1 MPLEGLQLGHY
12 RLLRLVGS
20 GGMGE
25 VYLAEDPRIHRQ
37 VAIKVIRTEISAHP
51 GTAGVEDAA
60 RLFQREAKAI
70 AMLDHP
76 HILPLYDYGE
86 QEANGAQFTYLV
98 MPYRPEGS
106 LTNWLRQHSSAS
118 LPSSTDV
125 VHFILQAASALQYAH
140 DRQIIHQDVKPS
152 NFLIRN
158 NTEMPARP
166 DLLLTDF
173 GVAKLSTAT
182 SSVSHSIRGTP
193 TYMAP
198 EQWSG
203 DPVPA
208 TDQYALAVM
217 TYELLVG
224 RPPFQGPPM
233 RMMYLHTNTQA
244 QPPSTLNPQLPSD
257 VDLVLL
263 HALAKEPQAR
273 FHSITAFANAFRQS
287 LQDIDVPT
295 LISSAPPAD
304 SKDLQV
310 TLAISQAEAIN
321 GTQRTLTLPGGRRIQ
336 VVVPAN
342 AYDGQI
348 LRLDP
353 SSGSMFPPASP
364 NGSSNSSN
372 AGALVLKLAVRQTA
386 DPVTPFFGIAG
397 ASNPQLPTIAA
408 SNPNLPTM
416 PVPNAQMH
424 DTQLAGSQ
432 PNLIAMPVTPPPIV
446 VHTPQAAPDKS
457 GGFNPKGIALVAL
470 ALLVLLASAGIFFYT
485 TRQNQPTAI
494 VQNNANTT
502 TLANSANI
510 TATAQ
515 ANAVATA
522 HASGETTQQASTQ
535 ATQQANSIATAQ
547 VQATATAQANTQATA
562 QANANATAATQANPD
577 PYPPYTGTLALSD
590 PLSNNNQGN
599 GWRTYTDTLSSCN
612 FANGSYQIV
621 ETKNKYYAD
630 CQSTPYFS
638 NFTAQVQMQFVQ
650 GDCGGIIFRANPD
663 LSQFYLFRICQDGS
677 YVLLNYVDN
686 TNADA
691 VTLAENSS
699 SSIQTGS
706 GASNLLAVVANNN
719 QFSLYVN
726 KQLIYSAV
734 DSSYSNGHIAFF
746 AQSEGNYTEVAFTN
760 LEVWNI

>member
-12 RLLRLVGS
+12 RLIRLVGS

-37 VAIKVIRTEISAHP
+37 VAIKVIRTETSAQP
-51 GTAGVEDAA
+51 GLSGEEDAA
-60 RLFQREAKAI
+60 RLFQREARAI

-86 QEANGAQFTYLV
+86 QEANGARFTYLV
-98 MPYRPEGS
+98 MPFRPEGS
-106 LTNWLRQHSSAS
+106 LTSWLRQHSSDR

-125 VHFILQAASALQYAH
+125 VHFIQQAASALQYAH
-140 DRQIIHQDVKPS
+140 DHQIIHQDVKPS

-158 NTEMPARP
+158 NPDTPHRP

-173 GVAKLSTAT
+173 GVARLSSAT

-217 TYELLVG
+217 AYELLVG

-233 RMMYLHTNTQA
+233 RMMYLHANMQA
-244 QPPSTLNPQLPSD
+244 QPPSVLNPQLPTD
-257 VDLVLL
+257 VDIVLL
-263 HALAKEPQAR
+263 HALAKQPEGR
-273 FHSITAFANAFRQS
+273 FLSITAFANAFRQA

-295 LISSAPPAD
+295 LINSASAAD

-353 SSGSMFPPASP
+353 SSGSIFPDGAA
-364 NGSSNSSN
+364 NSSH
-372 AGALVLKLAVRQTA
+372 GALVLKLAIRQA
-386 DPVTPFFGIAG
+386 AGLVTPFLGIPG
-397 ASNPQLPTIAA
+397 SSNPQLPAISASDPNLPTIAA
-408 SNPNLPTM
+408 SNPNLPT
-416 PVPNAQMH
+416 VPIADPQMLP
-424 DTQLAGSQ
+424 TQLAASQ
-432 PNLIAMPVTPPPIV
+432 PNLVAMPITPPPIV
-446 VHTPQAAPDKS
+446 VQGQRPAPARS
-457 GGFNPKGIALVAL
+457 GGFNLKGVALVAL
-470 ALLVLLASAGIFFYT
+470 ALLVLLGSAGFFFYS
-485 TRQNQPTAI
+485 TRQNQPPPAG
-494 VQNNANTT
+494 QNNATST
-502 TLANSANI
+502 ALANSANI

-522 HASGETTQQASTQ
+522 RASGAATQQANAQ
-535 ATQQANSIATAQ
+535 ATQQAGGIATAQ
-547 VQATATAQANTQATA
+547 VNATATARASTQT
-562 QANANATAATQANPD
+562 NPN

-590 PLSNNNQGN
+590 PLSDNNQGN
-599 GWRTYTDTLSSCN
+599 EWRTYTDTLSSCN
-612 FANGSYQIV
+612 FSGGSYQIV
-621 ETKNKYYAD
+621 ETKSKYYAD
-630 CQSTPYFS
+630 CGSQTLSYS
-638 NFTAQVQMQFVQ
+638 NFTLQVQMQFVQ
-650 GDCGGIIFRANPD
+650 GDCGGIIFRADPT
-663 LSQFYLFRICQDGS
+663 LAQFYFFRICQDGT
-677 YVLLNYVDN
+677 YALLNYVDN
-686 TNADA
+686 TNANA
-691 VTLAENSS
+691 VTLAASSS

-706 GASNLLAVVANNN
+706 GASNLLAIVANNN
-719 QFSLYVN
+719 TISLYIN
-726 KQLIYSAV
+726 NQLIASVV
-734 DSSYSNGHIAFF
+734 DSNYSSGHIAFF
-746 AQSEGNYTEVAFTN
+746 AQSEGNLTDVAFTN
-760 LEVWNI
+760 LKVWNL